1 MLTYLMIGLI
11 VQIIITSERVIREVA
26 GPSIKTWDLVTYA
39 VFLVCAVINII
50 VWPISIIFEI
60 RNIKNHV

>member
-26 GPSIKTWDLVTYA
+26 GQSIKTWNLVDYA

>member
-11 VQIIITSERVIREVA
+11 VQIIITSERVIRKVA
-26 GPSIKTWDLVTYA
+26 GSSIKTWNLVDYA
-39 VFLVCAVINII
+39 VFLVFAVINII